1 MYTGELKVNR
11 QLEPVQLISD
21 VVHDLVPPTQR
32 SKILH
37 ISNGG
42 KTIPFNKLEGQVG
55 HKEWLV
61 IVERDPITSGEDV
74 LARLAQMEAMMA
86 QQGLMIQNMNEK
98 INSLE
103 PVAAEF
109 IVSTSANIIRF
120 LIRKDPQ
127 NRDESDFTREIE
139 NVDGLKAFAWEHSYP
154 KFKKFVK
161 LCNQSI
167 VKRNSTAHPT
177 TLALLDARVI
187 IALAMFKANP
197 TLVNVMGFEHV
208 IISKWQSH
216 QRGLIPNLQA
226 RIVAAEADA
235 IQEDSE
241 WDDDC

>member
-1 MYTGELKVNR
+1 METIKTNTANSSASNINSS
-11 QLEPVQLISD
+11 PVVMNGS
-21 VVHDLVPPTQR
+21 
-32 SKILH
+32 SIL
-37 ISNGG
+37 
-42 KTIPFNKLEGQVG
+42 T
-55 HKEWLV
+55 
-61 IVERDPITSGEDV
+61 
-74 LARLAQMEAMMA
+74 RLAQMEAMMA

-109 IVSTSANIIRF
+109 IVSTSALIIRF

-127 NRDESDFTREIE
+127 NRDESDFTKEIE
-139 NVDGLKAFAWEHSYP
+139 NVDGLKAFAMWHSFP
-154 KFKKFVK
+154 KFKVYVK
-161 LCNQSI
+161 LCNKTI
-167 VKRNSTAHPT
+167 VDQNSAAHPT
-177 TLALLDARVI
+177 TLALLDERVI
-187 IALAMFKANP
+187 NALAMFNP

-216 QRGLIPNLQA
+216 LRGLIPNLQA